1 MNWITLSLRRR
12 ISFLVTDLIY
22 IKQLIKTIE
31 DKSEL
36 KEYAQIIVNL
46 SNEIHWLID
55 DSPIKPEVTDGE
67 ES

>member
-55 DSPIKPEVTDGE
+55 DEPARPEVTCGE
-67 ES
+67 ED